1 MKEDVFEALEQV
13 AGSLIGLSLEQLLL
27 ELLSDGVTVLENA
40 LSLDFFF
47 RAFLVEIAAV
57 FAVSFLSGQDPMRT
71 LGLEGAVFE
80 SVDEEIEGAG
90 GGGLIGLEAG
100 HAGESGLASE
110 VFGESIN
117 AGLFEQGHEDQGTQ
131 HGDGI
136 EGGGDLGG

>member
-1 MKEDVFEALEQV
+1 
-13 AGSLIGLSLEQLLL
+13 
-27 ELLSDGVTVLENA
+27 
-40 LSLDFFF
+40 
-47 RAFLVEIAAV
+47 
-57 FAVSFLSGQDPMRT
+57 MRT

-110 VFGESIN
+110 VFGELID

-136 EGGGDLGG
+136 EGGATSGVRGIEAVKHLGERIEIELEQHQSGLEKLRGEASRLAFLPFVEPGGKRALVDLV